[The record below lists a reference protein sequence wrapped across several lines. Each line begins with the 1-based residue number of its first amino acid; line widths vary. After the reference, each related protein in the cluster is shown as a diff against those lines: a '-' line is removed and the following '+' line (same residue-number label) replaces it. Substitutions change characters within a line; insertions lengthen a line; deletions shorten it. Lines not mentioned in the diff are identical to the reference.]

1 MAQVIL
7 SDTTR
12 VQLANDSNFQA
23 ACQAAIYDQAVFLM
37 GDNGVN
43 KPTAQ
48 AAQQWAQWRP
58 LAAQIT
64 SNPALVPNNGTLSLQ
79 MALFI
84 SQMGLTCWD
93 NVSNQTSDAI
103 LWLQGAH
110 GGNAT
115 NYLGANAL
123 AQAWFAKQVALSP
136 WN

>member
-12 VQLANDSNFQA
+12 VQLANDVNFQA
-23 ACQAAIYDQAVFLM
+23 ACLAAVYDQAVFVM
-37 GDNGVN
+37 GDNGVG
-43 KPTAQ
+43 KATAQ

-64 SNPALVPNNGTLSLQ
+64 SNPAMVPTGSALSNQ
-79 MALFI
+79 VVLFI
-84 SQMGLTCWD
+84 STMGLTCWD
-93 NVSNQTSDAI
+93 NATNLTSDAI

-123 AQAWFAKQVALSP
+123 AQAWFAKQVALAP